1 MARAQPTINIDYRYR
16 SFRYRITERVLIKLK
31 RLNFFGQ
38 YIIVITDGITGPRLM
53 KLKTRYAILSWLRI
67 INLEHAI
74 LSPMFNKEK
83 SPALAIYITIINRV
97 LQAGKLNFERGQ
109 KRSKMT
115 FLSVFSHFQLS
126 MLQLAQP

>member
-31 RLNFFGQ
+31 RLNFIGL
-38 YIIVITDGITGPRLM
+38 YNIVITDGITGPRLM

-83 SPALAIYITIINRV
+83 SPALAIYIIIINRV
-97 LQAGKLNFERGQ
+97 VQAGK
-109 KRSKMT
+109 
-115 FLSVFSHFQLS
+115 
-126 MLQLAQP
+126 